1 MLSKSQISLVKG
13 LQQKK
18 NRKELGLFVVEGLK
32 SITEFLNS
40 DYSIDTLYVTKNV
53 SLSLPK
59 IPQKIKEIE
68 VSEQD
73 LEKISNLQT
82 PQGVIAL
89 VKIPQLQNHQLYF
102 NKPQIHLV
110 LDGVQD
116 PGNLGTIIRTANW
129 FGYQHIFCSV
139 NTVDVYNSKVV
150 QATMGALSQVKI
162 IYIDL
167 KSLLTNA
174 NLPVYGALLEGS
186 DLYDTQW
193 QNDMFLLLGNE
204 GSGISEE
211 VLPLITHPVTIPG
224 KGKTESLNVAVSTAI
239 FCSELQRNMD
249 K

>member
-1 MLSKSQISLVKG
+1 MLSKSQISLVKS

-18 NRKELGLFVVEGLK
+18 YRKELGLFVVEGLK
-32 SITEFLNS
+32 SITEFINS
-40 DYSIDTLYVTKNV
+40 DYSIDTLYVTKNI

-59 IPQKIKEIE
+59 IPQNIKEIE
-68 VSEQD
+68 VSEQE

-89 VKIPQLQNHQLYF
+89 IKIPQTLNHQLYL
-102 NKPQIHLV
+102 NNPQVHLV
-110 LDGVQD
+110 LDGIQD

-129 FGYQHIFCSV
+129 FGYKHIFCSL

-162 IYIDL
+162 IYTD
-167 KSLLTNA
+167 LTNLINEV

-186 DLYDTQW
+186 NLYNTLW
-193 QNDMFLLLGNE
+193 QSNIFLVLGNE

-211 VLPLITHPVTIPG
+211 IKPLITHPVTIPG
-224 KGKTESLNVAVSTAI
+224 KGKTESLNVAISTAI
-239 FCSELQRNMD
+239 FCSELQRNLV

>member
-32 SITEFLNS
+32 SIIEFLNS
-40 DYSIDTLYVTKNV
+40 DYSIDTLYYTKNI

-59 IPQKIKEIE
+59 IPQNIKELE
-68 VSEQD
+68 VSDQV

-89 VKIPQLQNHQLYF
+89 VKIPQTHNYQHYLD
-102 NKPQIHLV
+102 KPQIHLV
-110 LDGVQD
+110 IDGIQD

-129 FGYQHIFCSV
+129 FGYKHIFCSI

-150 QATMGALSQVKI
+150 QATMGALSQVQI
-162 IYIDL
+162 IYTDL
-167 KSLLTNA
+167 KNLLGSTNF
-174 NLPVYGALLEGS
+174 PVYGGLLDGYS
-186 DLYDTQW
+186 LYDTQW
-193 QNDMFLLLGNE
+193 QKNIFLVLGNE
-204 GSGISEE
+204 GSGISDEIK
-211 VLPLITHPVTIPG
+211 PLITHPITIPG
-224 KGKTESLNVAVSTAI
+224 KGNTESLNVAISAAI
-239 FCSELQRNMD
+239 FCSEIQRNMD

>member
-40 DYSIDTLYVTKNV
+40 DYSIDTLYYTKNI

-59 IPQKIKEIE
+59 IPQNIKEIE

-73 LEKISNLQT
+73 LEKISSLQT

-89 VKIPQLQNHQLYF
+89 VKIPETHNYQLYF

-110 LDGVQD
+110 LDGIQD

-129 FGYQHIFCSV
+129 FGYKHIFCSF

-150 QATMGALSQVKI
+150 QATMGALSQVQI
-162 IYIDL
+162 IYTDL
-167 KSLLTNA
+167 KILLEEA
-174 NLPVYGALLEGS
+174 NLPIYGGLLEGS
-186 DLYDTQW
+186 NLYNMQW
-193 QNDMFLLLGNE
+193 QKNIFLVLGNE
-204 GSGISEE
+204 GSGISDE
-211 VLPLITHPVTIPG
+211 LKPLITHPVTIPG
-224 KGKTESLNVAVSTAI
+224 KGNTESLNVAISTAI
-239 FCSELQRNMD
+239 FCSEIQRNMD